1 MENNSDIENTVK
13 EPIAKYGPLYTYAD
27 YLRWEFEERLEILR
41 GKIFRMTPAPSAR
54 HQQVSMA
61 LTRKLI
67 KVFPETYKCNLYSAP
82 FDVRLIDPKKK
93 SKKDKEITTVCQPDI
108 CVICDENKIDERG
121 GIGAPDLVVEI
132 LSPGNT
138 KKEMGIKFELYEE
151 NGVREYWMVD
161 PSERVI
167 FSYVLEGSR
176 FVGKKPTT
184 VDEVMQSAIFP
195 DLQFK
200 VSEIFPNE

>member
-1 MENNSDIENTVK
+1 MERKEAVK
-13 EPIAKYGPLYTYAD
+13 EPVAKYGDLYTYAD

-41 GKIFRMTPAPSAR
+41 GKIFTMSPAPGTL
-54 HQQVSMA
+54 HQKISLA
-61 LTRKLI
+61 LTREFLN
-67 KVFPETYKCNLYSAP
+67 VFKKNEKCQVFVAP